1 MTYCMGSRI
10 VVFSESIR
18 LLIPGPPLPFLC
30 MHACII
36 RFNRV
41 QLFGTLWTVTCQA
54 PLSMGFSRQ
63 EYWSGLPCPPPGD
76 LPNSGTAPAS
86 LMSPALAD
94 GLFTSSATWGA
105 HKKIEKK
112 LKMKPNST
120 ILYIV
125 ETSRGKHSWG
135 EAFIGEVTGLLY
147 AKKVYKGFFLLKG
160 LSDGTL
166 SPTDR
171 VNIRP
176 YYSVICW
183 CCWFKT

>member
-1 MTYCMGSRI
+1 MCSAVSDSVTTCT
-10 VVFSESIR
+10 VACWA
-18 LLIPGPPLPFLC
+18 PLPMEFSGMKPGVGCHFLLTP
-30 MHACII
+30 
-36 RFNRV
+36 R
-41 QLFGTLWTVTCQA
+41 
-54 PLSMGFSRQ
+54 
-63 EYWSGLPCPPPGD
+63 D
-76 LPNSGTAPAS
+76 LPYPGFEPKS
-86 LMSPALAD
+86 LMSPAFAD

-176 YYSVICW
+176 YYPVICW